1 MSLPTNRAGERLQGA
16 RIQSLRVILG
26 LRGGMQ
32 IFVMTLIQTI
42 ARDDGRTPSGHYV
55 QSESALSLFA
65 NLQGQTIALEF
76 ESPFQARGAPTRFHP
91 APLVARST
99 LPSSLLPDV
108 SFKPSL
114 QPSLKELK
122 PAPSVAAMQKLWEET
137 SLLLSGCMFLPCY
150 LTQVTSLTSMLQ
162 LVTTLPPI
170 SSSLLLVSWFIP
182 RGCS

>member
-76 ESPFQARGAPTRFHP
+76 ESPFQARGA
-91 APLVARST
+91 
-99 LPSSLLPDV
+99 LPDKGGGKV
-108 SFKPSL
+108 PQLIYSCPIKLKSFIESAQNQRNKNS
-114 QPSLKELK
+114 E
-122 PAPSVAAMQKLWEET
+122 
-137 SLLLSGCMFLPCY
+137 
-150 LTQVTSLTSMLQ
+150 
-162 LVTTLPPI
+162 
-170 SSSLLLVSWFIP
+170 IP
-182 RGCS
+182 